1 MRDLTKK
8 TDHSATLIE
17 QGEAEAN
24 DSDSGTAIDTD
35 NNLVTYANGGDTA
48 LITEH

>member
-1 MRDLTKK
+1 MQCKCGTIVLNF
-8 TDHSATLIE
+8 I

-35 NNLVTYANGGDTA
+35 NNLVAYANGGDTA